1 MVVRGPRRLLA
12 AILELGAIGPLAA
25 FMVLGP
31 LAGALVLVATA
42 ETWYPPLE
50 RLSSAGA
57 LAAIVVATVVLAG
70 LSLVPTHATS
80 LVAGMRFGAVS
91 GTGAAL
97 LGIVGAAALG
107 FLVLR
112 RLTRDRALLLLDRRP
127 RAAAVH
133 RALVERRGR
142 TIGLI
147 ALVRLSP
154 VMPFAGTN
162 LVMAAAGVRL
172 REFLIGSVLGQAPRV
187 VAVVVAG
194 AGLSEL
200 DLSESGD
207 VRLAVVG
214 GVATVAALVVIGRV
228 ARRALREAADAPPPA
243 R

>member
-12 AILELGAIGPLAA
+12 AIVELGAIGPLAA

-31 LAGALVLVATA
+31 LAGALLLVATA
-42 ETWYPPLE
+42 DDWYPPLE
-50 RLSSAGA
+50 GLSGLGA

-80 LVAGMRFGAVS
+80 LVAGMRFGAVL

-172 REFLIGSVLGQAPRV
+172 REFLIGSVLGQTPRV

-200 DLSESGD
+200 DLSRSGD

-214 GVATVAALVVIGRV
+214 GAATVAALVVIGRI
-228 ARRALREAADAPPPA
+228 ARRALRETADGLGPD